1 MKIAF
6 YAPLKAPDH
15 PVPSGDR
22 LIAGLLVR
30 ALERAGHEV
39 ALASRLRAFD
49 GAGDRGRQRR
59 LARIG
64 RAEAQR
70 LLDGWIGS
78 PRAPRCW
85 FTYHLYHKAPDWIG
99 PRVSARLGI
108 PYVVAEASYAP
119 KQARGAWR
127 HGHRAVAVALAR
139 AVRVIALN
147 PDDVPGLEWLL
158 GGLEGPVH
166 GPRDFPD
173 GVPGLERW
181 LGGLEGPVHGPRG
194 SPDDAPGLERRLGGL
209 EGPVHGPRGSPDDMP
224 DLERRL
230 GGLEGP
236 VHGPRGS
243 PDDVPGLER
252 LLGSLENSGRHPRD
266 FPHDVPGLER
276 RSGSGTRLR
285 RLVPFIDT
293 GACAPRGDRSRR
305 RARIARLVCAGP
317 STPLLACV
325 AMMRGGRKAESFG
338 LLARAL
344 ERIRRLSWHLLLV
357 GDGPARPRVEAAF
370 AELVAA
376 GRVTF
381 LGVRPPRALPGIVG
395 ACDLFVWP
403 ALGEPIGMAMLEAQ
417 ALGVPVVAGDARG
430 VGEVVVHGAGG
441 WLVPEGDAAA
451 FAGAVEKALADPA
464 ALAAAGAAARARV
477 RAGHGLAAASRDLDR
492 WIGEAVEE
500 IEPAAASPG
509 RRDTASRRPD
519 RSWR

>member
-22 LIAGLLVR
+22 LIASLLVR

-49 GAGDRGRQRR
+49 GTGDRGRQRR

-127 HGHRAVAVALAR
+127 HGHRAVAAALAQ

-147 PDDVPGLEWLL
+147 PDDVPGLE
-158 GGLEGPVH
+158 
-166 GPRDFPD
+166 
-173 GVPGLERW
+173 
-181 LGGLEGPVHGPRG
+181 
-194 SPDDAPGLERRLGGL
+194 
-209 EGPVHGPRGSPDDMP
+209 
-224 DLERRL
+224 
-230 GGLEGP
+230 
-236 VHGPRGS
+236 
-243 PDDVPGLER
+243 R
-252 LLGSLENSGRHPRD
+252 LLGSLEAPAHAALGFPDGVSGP
-266 FPHDVPGLER
+266 ER
-276 RSGSGTRLR
+276 RPGGGARLC
-285 RLVPFIDT
+285 RLAPFIDT
-293 GACAPRGDRSRR
+293 EACTPRGDRSRR
-305 RARIARLVCAGP
+305 RARIARLVSADP
-317 STPLLACV
+317 EAPLLACV
-325 AMMRGGRKAESFG
+325 AMMRGGRKAESFR

-344 ERIRRLSWHLLLV
+344 ERIPHVPWHLLVV
-357 GDGPARPRVEAAF
+357 GDGPARPKVEAAF
-370 AELVAA
+370 AALGAA
-376 GRVTF
+376 GRVAF
-381 LGVRPPRALPGIVG
+381 LGLRPPPALWGIVS

-417 ALGVPVVAGDARG
+417 ALGVPVVAGETHG
-430 VGEVVVHGAGG
+430 VGDVVVHGAGG

-451 FAGAVEKALADPA
+451 FAGAVEKALVDPA

-492 WIGEAVEE
+492 RIGEAVEE
-500 IEPAAASPG
+500 SGPRPG
-509 RRDTASRRPD
+509 AFLVRGA
-519 RSWR
+519 

>member
-1 MKIAF
+1 MRIAF

-30 ALERAGHEV
+30 ALEQAGHEV
-39 ALASRLRAFD
+39 APASRLRAFD

-64 RAEAQR
+64 REEARR
-70 LLDGWIGS
+70 LLDHWLGS

-127 HGHRAVAVALAR
+127 HGHRAVAAALAR
-139 AVRVIALN
+139 AGRVIALN
-147 PDDVPGLEWLL
+147 
-158 GGLEGPVH
+158 
-166 GPRDFPD
+166 
-173 GVPGLERW
+173 
-181 LGGLEGPVHGPRG
+181 
-194 SPDDAPGLERRLGGL
+194 
-209 EGPVHGPRGSPDDMP
+209 
-224 DLERRL
+224 
-230 GGLEGP
+230 
-236 VHGPRGS
+236 

-252 LLGSLENSGRHPRD
+252 LLGSLENPTHDPLHDPRGLPD
-266 FPHDVPGLER
+266 GVSGLER
-276 RSGSGTRLR
+276 PPGGGARLC
-285 RLVPFIDT
+285 RLAPFIDT

-305 RARIARLVCAGP
+305 RARIARTVRADP
-317 STPLLACV
+317 SAPLLVCV
-325 AMMRGGRKAESFG
+325 AMMRGGRKAESFR

-344 ERIRRLSWHLLLV
+344 ERILHVPWHLLVV
-357 GDGPARPRVEAAF
+357 GDGPARPEVEAAF
-370 AELVAA
+370 AALGAA
-376 GRVTF
+376 GRVAF
-381 LGVRPPRALPGIVG
+381 LGLRPPPALWGIVN

-417 ALGVPVVAGDARG
+417 ALGVPVVAGETRG

-441 WLVPEGDAAA
+441 WLAPEGDAAA

-464 ALAAAGAAARARV
+464 ALADAGAAARTRAR
-477 RAGHGLAAASRDLDR
+477 AKHGLAAASRELDR
-492 WIGEAVEE
+492 WIREAVEE
-500 IEPAAASPG
+500 IRPMDYARKGAAGRDSPDAAG
-509 RRDTASRRPD
+509 SPSDRPSPASR
-519 RSWR
+519 

>member
-49 GAGDRGRQRR
+49 GAGDRDRQRR

-127 HGHRAVAVALAR
+127 HGHRAVAAALAR

-147 PDDVPGLEWLL
+147 PDDVPGLERLP
-158 GGLEGPVH
+158 GGLEDPVH

-173 GVPGLERW
+173 SV
-181 LGGLEGPVHGPRG
+181 
-194 SPDDAPGLERRLGGL
+194 PGLERRLGGL
-209 EGPVHGPRGSPDDMP
+209 EGPVHGPRGSPDGVP

-266 FPHDVPGLER
+266 FPHGVPGLER
-276 RSGSGTRLR
+276 RSGGGTRLR
-285 RLVPFIDT
+285 RLAPFIDT

-381 LGVRPPRALPGIVG
+381 LGVRPPRTLHGIVG

-451 FAGAVEKALADPA
+451 FAGAVGKALADPA
-464 ALAAAGAAARARV
+464 ALAAAGAAARTRV